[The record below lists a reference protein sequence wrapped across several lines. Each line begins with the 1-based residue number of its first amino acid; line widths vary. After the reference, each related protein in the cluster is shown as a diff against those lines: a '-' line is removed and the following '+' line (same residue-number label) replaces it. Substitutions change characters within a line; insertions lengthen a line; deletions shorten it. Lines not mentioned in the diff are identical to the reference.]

1 MYLSYADYQAMGGT
15 LDETAFNDF
24 EFEAECIVNWYTFD
38 RLKNETD
45 LPVELQRCMYA
56 LIRMAKLKADSMILG
71 SQTTQQTVD
80 DGQGHTVTTT
90 TTTMSAI
97 ASQSNDGVSISY
109 NTVSASQVFDKLSPF
124 VKGSEIE
131 STVKLYLQS
140 VVNSLGRKVLYRG
153 LYEGE

>member
-1 MYLSYADYQAMGGT
+1 MYLSYEEYQNMGGT

-24 EFEAECIVNWYTFD
+24 EFEAECIINWYTFD
-38 RLKNETD
+38 RLKNETEW
-45 LPVELQRCMYA
+45 PTEVKRCMYK
-56 LIRMAKLKADSMILG
+56 LIGLAKLKADAMTLG
-71 SQTTQQTVD
+71 SQTTQQTTD

-109 NTVSASQVFDKLSPF
+109 NSVSASQIFEKLSPF
-124 VKGSEIE
+124 TKGGEIE
-131 STVKLYLQS
+131 GIVKMYLQG

-153 LYEGE
+153 LYPNE